1 VLIVFDLDGTL
12 IDSVQ
17 DLAASANELA
27 TSLRGRALDL
37 TEVAAMVG
45 DGAGVLVRRA
55 LDAAGVD
62 PETPGALARFLA
74 IYDRRLLDRT
84 VVYPGMRETLA
95 LVARRARLA
104 VLTNKPL
111 APSIRVIDGL
121 DLASFF
127 ETIIGGDG
135 PYERKPQ
142 PGGLLSLAGAHAGA
156 TVLVGDSPIDWK
168 TAQAAGCPF
177 VWASYGFGA
186 GRFGDQTPDT
196 PYILNRPSDL
206 VAVLDRVAAIAS
218 GT

>member
-1 VLIVFDLDGTL
+1 MVIVFDLDGTL
-12 IDSVQ
+12 IDSVE

-27 TSLRGRALDL
+27 TSLGGRSLDL
-37 TEVAAMVG
+37 AEVAAMVG
-45 DGAGVLVRRA
+45 DGASILVRRA

-62 PETPGALARFLA
+62 AETPGALARFLA

-84 VVYPGMRETLA
+84 VVYPGMREALA
-95 LVARRARLA
+95 LASRRARLA

-111 APSIRVIDGL
+111 APSIRVIEGL
-121 DLASFF
+121 DLARFF

-142 PGGLLSLAGAHAGA
+142 PGGLLSLIGAEPGA
-156 TVLVGDSPIDWK
+156 ALLVGDSPIDWQ

-186 GRFGDQTPDT
+186 ARFGDQKPDT
-196 PYILNRPSDL
+196 PYTLGRPSDL
-206 VAVLDRVAAIAS
+206 VAVLDRVAAMAS

>member
-1 VLIVFDLDGTL
+1 MLIVLDLDGTL

-17 DLAASANELA
+17 DLTASANELA
-27 TSLRGRALDL
+27 TSLGGRALDL
-37 TEVAAMVG
+37 DEIAAMIG
-45 DGAGVLVRRA
+45 DGAAVLVRRV
-55 LDAAGVD
+55 LEAAAVD
-62 PETPGALARFLA
+62 PETPGALARFLE

-95 LVARRARLA
+95 LVSRRARLA

-111 APSIRVIDGL
+111 APSIRVLEGL
-121 DLASFF
+121 DLAGFF
-127 ETIIGGDG
+127 EAIIGGDG

-142 PGGLLSLAGAHAGA
+142 PGGLLSLAGTHAGA
-156 TVLVGDSPIDWK
+156 AVLVGDSPIDWK

-186 GRFGDQTPDT
+186 QRFGDQTPDT
-196 PYILNRPSDL
+196 PYVLSRPSDL